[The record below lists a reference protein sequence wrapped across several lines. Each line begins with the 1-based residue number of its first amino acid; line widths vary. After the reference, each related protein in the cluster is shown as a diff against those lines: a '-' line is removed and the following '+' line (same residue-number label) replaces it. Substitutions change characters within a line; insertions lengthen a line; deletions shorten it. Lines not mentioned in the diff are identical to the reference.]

1 MDTRMKKTNPIYKSI
16 VYLYVSSK
24 NILFELF
31 FDVTQLI
38 ERVSRKYNLLK
49 LIFKKWIKTL
59 NNSGFDFVGIKSHLE
74 YATEAKSIY
83 KVLNKDRKGISVGQ
97 VFSTIEEPRIINN
110 TLPDICLYL
119 HNDVL
124 IHSQN
129 DEILDMNHH
138 TIINDFD
145 KVIERDS
152 NFKNNTGV
160 VIIQKGSKALVNIP
174 KKTPTK
180 ITSGIMVVNNFSNN
194 YYHAIYEF
202 LIRFEIINELKT
214 IPKEIPLLVDQII
227 RDIPQLYEIFKIA
240 NTAGRNVIWIE
251 KDQFYHI
258 EQLYYISQINIV
270 PSVAKNIYSVGLS
283 DFGYDYEM
291 ILSFTN
297 KLLLNQDKSGS
308 YPHKVFLSRKGHAR
322 AYNEKEILPIIK
334 SHGFTIVQTEKY
346 SFAQQM
352 KMFNNE
358 EIIVGPTG
366 AAITN
371 TIFCKLSAKIVCFTV
386 GDENLPIFPTG
397 AYIRGV
403 RMVYLKGIQ
412 HGKYSQY
419 AYTIDPIALNDM
431 LIEVSKL

>member
-1 MDTRMKKTNPIYKSI
+1 MKKTTPTYKSL

-31 FDVTQLI
+31 LDVTQII
-38 ERVSRKYNLLK
+38 ECLSRKYDLLN
-49 LIFKKWIKTL
+49 LIFRKWIKTL
-59 NNSGFDFVGIKSHLE
+59 NSRGFDFVEIKSHLE

-83 KVLNKDRKGISVGQ
+83 KVLNKDRRGISVGQ
-97 VFSTIEEPRIINN
+97 VFSTIEEPRIINI
-110 TLPDICLYL
+110 TLPDVCLYL

-129 DEILDMNHH
+129 DEILDTSLH

-180 ITSGIMVVNNFSNN
+180 ISSGIMIVNNFSNN
-194 YYHAIYEF
+194 YYHAIYEVF
-202 LIRFEIINELKT
+202 IRFEFINILKT

-227 RDIPQLYEIFKIA
+227 RDIPQLYEIFRIA
-240 NTAGRNVIWIE
+240 NTTERNVMWIE

-258 EQLYYISQINIV
+258 EQLYYISQINII
-270 PSVAKNIYSVGLS
+270 PPVAKNINNVGLS

-297 KLLLNQDKSGS
+297 KLLLNQDESGS
-308 YPHKVFLSRKGHAR
+308 YPQKIFLSRKGHAR
-322 AYNEKEILPIIK
+322 AYNEEELLPIIK

-352 KMFNNE
+352 KMFNNA

-371 TIFCKLSAKIVCFTV
+371 TIFCKSSAKIVCFTV

-397 AYIRGV
+397 AYIKGAL
-403 RMVYLKGIQ
+403 MVYLKGTPC
-412 HGKYSQY
+412 GKYSQY

-431 LIEVSKL
+431 LIEFSKL